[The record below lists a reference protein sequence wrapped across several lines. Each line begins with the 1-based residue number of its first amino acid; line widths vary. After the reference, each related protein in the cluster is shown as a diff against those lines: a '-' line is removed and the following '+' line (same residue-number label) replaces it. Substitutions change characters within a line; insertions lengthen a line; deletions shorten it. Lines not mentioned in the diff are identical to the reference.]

1 LRFSLTPV
9 FFPSYTA
16 AMKKFEVPQ
25 DEIPIFH
32 GEKKVLYAVDE
43 NGRYTAVQSSGWD
56 VERVVLEQALDDY
69 EQKAEAARRRVRN
82 GESSPLEY
90 FMYKRRMDSRILAQA
105 MGIAG
110 WRVNKHLKPN
120 CFKRLKDSTMLE
132 YARVLQVRPDVL
144 KRFDGA

>member
-1 LRFSLTPV
+1 LQFSLTPV
-9 FFPSYTA
+9 IFLSYTA
-16 AMKKFEVPQ
+16 AMKKFDVPQ

-43 NGRYTAVQSSGWD
+43 TGRYAAVQSSGWD

-69 EQKAEAARRRVRN
+69 EQKAEAAKRRIKD

-90 FMYKRRMDSRILAQA
+90 FMYKRRMDSRVLAQA
-105 MGIAG
+105 TGFAG
-110 WRVNKHLKPN
+110 WRVKRHLKPEHFN
-120 CFKRLKDSTMLE
+120 KLKDSTMQE
-132 YARVLQVRPDVL
+132 YALVLQVSPDVL